1 MKKLALSLLI
11 VIFSGFA
18 LLAQTAGVSGKVVD
32 ENGAGV
38 PFATVKL
45 EGSKVTALTDADG
58 SFSIKTA
65 GTAKKLTVSSV
76 GFKSVTVATLGI
88 SLDEFARDVRAFLEL
103 TINSK

>member
-65 GTAKKLTVSSV
+65 GTAK
-76 GFKSVTVATLGI
+76 
-88 SLDEFARDVRAFLEL
+88 
-103 TINSK
+103 N